1 MCYTSH
7 IGSHKEEA
15 MPTNLSIDEALLKEA
30 QKISG
35 IKTKKETV
43 NSALKEFILRR
54 KQREIVQLFG
64 TVEYDETYDYKT
76 LREKA

>member
-1 MCYTSH
+1 
-7 IGSHKEEA
+7 

-30 QKISG
+30 QRISG

-54 KQREIVQLFG
+54 KQREVVQLFG
-64 TVEYDETYDYKT
+64 TIEYDEEYNYKM
-76 LREKA
+76 LREGS